1 MAIQYTPA
9 LSLPYP
15 EVTDAPLIASRD
27 LRALAQKMDS
37 EGAQIKG
44 ESVSAL
50 TAAQAAEAL
59 AGQAM
64 ARAEKVEFPIVS
76 GTTPPEDTRMLW
88 VDTSTLDPDEPGVPP
103 EPDPD
108 PEPNGVGYVGDLAEQ
123 SPYTSLA
130 VRGVDDDGAVV
141 SYDITASGGGKSVTT
156 RVQGRYVEGT
166 AYIDGYQRIEEI
178 TLGGGY
184 QAGPRSNME
193 WATQFFASTEATS
206 GAQFSP
212 YHGSTTALAWQTSPS
227 TYTTLSGASVAMP
240 GENSTVQL
248 PDGLAITQTVR
259 AAHPDYSGTG
269 DQIEVTTTTSF
280 HPDGMVEVQGTWK
293 ALVGMKV
300 NAVYAPM
307 VPFQRDDITAL
318 DHAGGTVTVDNSA
331 PSGTTNQ
338 TLPDIDTGVF
348 RSASRPDLRIA
359 WAFTNPD
366 ETLRRGE
373 ADRKTVG
380 DILFIQRRTDGI
392 NKLYHHVWDPGTVVS
407 AGTTYNFGAQWRYME
422 VA

>member
-9 LSLPYP
+9 LRLPFP
-15 EVTDAPLIASRD
+15 EVGDRPFVASRD
-27 LRALAQKMDS
+27 FHDLASKMDS

-44 ESVSAL
+44 EASAAL
-50 TAAQAAEAL
+50 DRASEAL
-59 AGQAM
+59 ELAQNNGAPLARLIV
-64 ARAEKVEFPIVS
+64 ARA
-76 GTTPPEDTRMLW
+76 TPPEDTRVLW

-103 EPDPD
+103 EPEPG
-108 PEPNGVGYVGDLAEQ
+108 PNGVGYVGQLAEQ

-130 VRGVDDDGAVV
+130 VSGADDAGAVV

-156 RVQGRYVEGT
+156 RVQGEYVEGT
-166 AYIDGYQRIEEI
+166 GYIDGYQRMEEI
-178 TLGGGY
+178 TFGDGY
-184 QAGPRSNME
+184 LVGPRSNLE
-193 WATQFFASTEATS
+193 WATQFFASTEETS

-212 YHGSTTALAWQTSPS
+212 YHGSTTALAWQTSAPS
-227 TYTTLSGASVAMP
+227 YTTLSGEAVTMP
-240 GENSTVQL
+240 GEGSTVQL

-259 AAHPDYSGTG
+259 AAHPDYTGSG
-269 DQIEVTTTTSF
+269 DQLEVTTTTSF

-293 ALVGMKV
+293 TLVDVKV

-307 VPFQRDDITAL
+307 VPFQRDDITSL
-318 DHAGGTVTVDNSA
+318 EHPGGTITVDNSA

-338 TLPDIDTGVF
+338 SLTDIETGVF
-348 RSASRPDLRIA
+348 RAASRPSLRIA
-359 WAFTNPD
+359 WAFTDPD

-373 ADRKTVG
+373 ADRETAG

-392 NKLYHHVWDPGTVVS
+392 NKLYRHVWNPGTVVS

-422 VA
+422 VD

>member
-1 MAIQYTPA
+1 MARTTPGTGI
-9 LSLPYP
+9 PVP
-15 EVTDAPLIASRD
+15 ESPDPRTITADLWAAFSKVGQLITQTS
-27 LRALAQKMDS
+27 
-37 EGAQIKG
+37 G

-59 AGQAM
+59 AAQAM

-88 VDTSTLDPDEPGVPP
+88 VDTTTL
-103 EPDPD
+103 DPD
-108 PEPNGVGYVGDLAEQ
+108 PEPNGVGYVGQLAEQ

-184 QAGPRSNME
+184 QAGPRSNLE
-193 WATQFFASTEATS
+193 WATQFFAFTEATS

-227 TYTTLSGASVAMP
+227 AYSTLSGATVTMP
-240 GENSTVQL
+240 GEGATVQL

-293 ALVGMKV
+293 ALVDMKV

-348 RSASRPDLRIA
+348 RSASRPNLRIA

-392 NKLYHHVWDPGTVVS
+392 NKLYHHVWDPSTVVS